1 MNGVNVCVDREGGG
15 SEWSDAFSC
24 SIYPSIGVSIVCE
37 VESSPLFVEDQECM
51 HEINDMLSSCPIYP
65 SVKSQTA
72 LPNNRDYLDPVVR
85 DVPL

>member
-51 HEINDMLSSCPIYP
+51 HEINDMLSSCPIHP

-72 LPNNRDYLDPVVR
+72 LPNNRDDLDPVVR